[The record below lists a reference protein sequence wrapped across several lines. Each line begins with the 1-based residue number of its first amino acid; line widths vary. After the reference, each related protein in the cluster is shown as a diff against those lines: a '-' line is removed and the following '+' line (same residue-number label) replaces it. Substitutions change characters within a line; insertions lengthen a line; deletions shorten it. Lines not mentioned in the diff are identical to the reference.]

1 MKFVETHLGKGM
13 DGNITAHHRSS
24 ERTGGH
30 AGVCEERPPSCKPL
44 PRHPSAEPA
53 LQPLNWSFDS
63 LSAQESFFFG
73 GVVCLNTHTHTNS
86 KGDPS
91 EPGRIAKSVPKSNKK
106 YRGFGIHMRSPWGV
120 NTLVSLRPPWP

>member
-73 GVVCLNTHTHTNS
+73 GVVCLNTHTHTPIV
-86 KGDPS
+86 KGILANLAGSQNQFQKATRNIEAS
-91 EPGRIAKSVPKSNKK
+91 EFTCAHPGA
-106 YRGFGIHMRSPWGV
+106 
-120 NTLVSLRPPWP
+120 